1 MGQAAPPA
9 SVTYL
14 EQVSPLYPYPYPYP
28 YLPLFSHLK
37 KDFTHPPYDDGSGG
51 GKRREL
57 VTVMAGEATI
67 VGRRR

>member
-1 MGQAAPPA
+1 MGQSAPPA

-14 EQVSPLYPYPYPYP
+14 EQQSPLYRYP